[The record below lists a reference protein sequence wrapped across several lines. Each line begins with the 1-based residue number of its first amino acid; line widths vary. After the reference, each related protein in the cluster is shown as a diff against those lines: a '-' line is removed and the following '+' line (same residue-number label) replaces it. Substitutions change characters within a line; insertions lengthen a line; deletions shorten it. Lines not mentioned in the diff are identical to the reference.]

1 MKNISTLI
9 IILTIFTL
17 SSFANNSTTS
27 YKGIVPTKVTTASP
41 NEFKF
46 NLTEDKKEDSNVHTI
61 INRNDVVNRSND
73 NKRGSFETVPAQVLS
88 SIEGV

>member
-1 MKNISTLI
+1 
-9 IILTIFTL
+9 
-17 SSFANNSTTS
+17 
-27 YKGIVPTKVTTASP
+27 VTTASP

-88 SIEGV
+88 SI